1 MIFKL
6 FRNELVGILPLV
18 TYIISPLSFQLLLCP
33 PPTPPKCFFKFYCVQ
48 IKSERD
54 DNILEI
60 ALLFS
65 KRGKTGVDMPL
76 HVLF

>member
-18 TYIISPLSFQLLLCP
+18 TYIISPFSFQLLP
-33 PPTPPKCFFKFYCVQ
+33 PPPQKKCFFKFYCVQ

-54 DNILEI
+54 YNILEI
-60 ALLFS
+60 AFLFS
-65 KRGKTGVDMPL
+65 KRGKTC
-76 HVLF
+76 

>member
-18 TYIISPLSFQLLLCP
+18 TYIISPFSFQLLP
-33 PPTPPKCFFKFYCVQ
+33 PPQKKCFFKFYCVQ

-54 DNILEI
+54 YNILEI
-60 ALLFS
+60 AFLFS
-65 KRGKTGVDMPL
+65 KRGKTC
-76 HVLF
+76 

>member
-18 TYIISPLSFQLLLCP
+18 TYIISPFSFQLLPLP
-33 PPTPPKCFFKFYCVQ
+33 PQKCFFKFYCVQ
-48 IKSERD
+48 MKSERD
-54 DNILEI
+54 YNILEI

-65 KRGKTGVDMPL
+65 KRGKTG
-76 HVLF
+76 

>member
-18 TYIISPLSFQLLLCP
+18 TYIISPVSFQLLP
-33 PPTPPKCFFKFYCVQ
+33 PPPPKKKCFFKFYCVQ

-54 DNILEI
+54 YNILEI
-60 ALLFS
+60 AFLFS
-65 KRGKTGVDMPL
+65 RRGKTC
-76 HVLF
+76 